1 MLRFARDHIIEIRFV
16 KMCPTCGMSGTNR
29 PQTLRLSVIGIRIRH
44 PGYVSTAVEIR
55 YYSRQAAA
63 NASMGTMA
71 SMRWTRAVS
80 ILATLLLLAVNAFAL
95 LPAAGGFQTYLSG
108 VTLALGLVALV
119 AILVRREPKG
129 VVGPAA
135 AEAVRP
141 PPVPTQANHADAEVI
156 SFLAMLQAKG
166 RLVDFLMDDIN
177 TYADAQV
184 GAAARVVHAGCRGV
198 LQEHFRI
205 RPVREEREGAS
216 VQVDAGYPVDEY
228 RLLGKIGGSAPFSG
242 VLVHH
247 GWKTDMVKLP
257 HILRSSTDRLPAIA
271 PAEVEL
277 RSGDPT

>member
-1 MLRFARDHIIEIRFV
+1 
-16 KMCPTCGMSGTNR
+16 
-29 PQTLRLSVIGIRIRH
+29 
-44 PGYVSTAVEIR
+44 
-55 YYSRQAAA
+55 
-63 NASMGTMA
+63 MGTKA

-95 LPAAGGFQTYLSG
+95 LPTAGGFQTYLSG

-141 PPVPTQANHADAEVI
+141 PPVPTQANQADAEVI